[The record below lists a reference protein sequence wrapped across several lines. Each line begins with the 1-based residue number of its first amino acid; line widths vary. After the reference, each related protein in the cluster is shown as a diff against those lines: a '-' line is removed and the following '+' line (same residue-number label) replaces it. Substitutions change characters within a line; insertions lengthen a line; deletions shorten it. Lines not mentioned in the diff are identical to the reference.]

1 LQKKIRE
8 NKTTHEEIRYEDVLM
23 KGQTGQVDGLG
34 RAPKGVN
41 DGNGFFFILA
51 MYIRTGFCRLKQGM
65 FVKRR

>member
-41 DGNGFFFILA
+41 DGNGFFLYWRCISERAFA
-51 MYIRTGFCRLKQGM
+51 D
-65 FVKRR
+65 